1 MTEVIERIR
10 AVKGLDELLT
20 EGFDKQDFKEAC
32 FLLKKCGAVHI
43 TQQEVNVS
51 DTGREVLDF
60 LQTLLQPF
68 INSYQVILTHINI
81 YT

>member
-1 MTEVIERIR
+1 MKRIR
-10 AVKGLDELLT
+10 AVKGLDELHGDGD
-20 EGFDKQDFKEAC
+20 GFDKQDFKEAC

-51 DTGREVLDF
+51 DAGREVLDF

-68 INSYQVILTHINI
+68 INSYQVI
-81 YT
+81 